1 MNVDTTPDGARDSAP
16 DSAPD
21 DAVNDALDGD
31 AGPGDPTPTPDFRER
46 RQLDEVFGEIL
57 PTVTGDERDP
67 EPADGA
73 ERERWYRENRPPHHG

>member
-1 MNVDTTPDGARDSAP
+1 MNEETAPDRAP
-16 DSAPD
+16 DSAQDSAPASAPD
-21 DAVNDALDGD
+21 DD
-31 AGPGDPTPTPDFRER
+31 AGPGGPSPRPDFRAR
-46 RQLDEVFGEIL
+46 RRLDEVFGEVL

>member
-1 MNVDTTPDGARDSAP
+1 MNEQSTPDGAPGAG
-16 DSAPD
+16 A
-21 DAVNDALDGD
+21 DGD
-31 AGPGDPTPTPDFRER
+31 ADRDREAASRPKPGFRER
-46 RQLDEVFGEIL
+46 RRLDEVFGEVL

>member
-1 MNVDTTPDGARDSAP
+1 MNEETAPDGAP
-16 DSAPD
+16 DSAQD
-21 DAVNDALDGD
+21 GASALDD
-31 AGPGDPTPTPDFRER
+31 DVGPGGPSPRPDFRAR
-46 RQLDEVFGEIL
+46 RRLDEVFGEVL